1 MDLKGKP
8 FYLSADEERWV
19 LDALASMDEREKTGQ
34 LFCVMGGD
42 YPLDELRALVSDEGI
57 GAVLYRP
64 CPKAELAE
72 KLAAIDAARAF
83 PSSTPR
89 TSKRAARAEF
99 RTGPILQ
106 TSSASPQR
114 TTRPARAVLP
124 RSAPPRASQR
134 A

>member
-72 KLAAIDAARAF
+72 KLAAIDAAARIPLFQAHSSRF
-83 PSSTPR
+83 SLVYSFDAALEPSLYRIS
-89 TSKRAARAEF
+89 SCMARYVVVQSF
-99 RTGPILQ
+99 FFSVTLPL
-106 TSSASPQR
+106 AS
-114 TTRPARAVLP
+114 L
-124 RSAPPRASQR
+124 
-134 A
+134 

>member
-42 YPLDELRALVSDEGI
+42 DPLDELRALVSDEGI

-72 KLAAIDAARAF
+72 KLMY
-83 PSSTPR
+83 
-89 TSKRAARAEF
+89 
-99 RTGPILQ
+99 GPVPLSGTIKNEDQ
-106 TSSASPQR
+106 PQR
-114 TTRPARAVLP
+114 QLLSWEQEYRTRR
-124 RSAPPRASQR
+124 RQ
-134 A
+134 